1 MEYIRRTRRRLRRGR
16 YAGLRADVADL
27 RAAVEH
33 LTNLVAALNHDVR
46 SGSLEGLPLFF
57 GYAERFRTDADTMVG
72 VSSVLDRQLAR
83 LEECVSS
90 LKEQSRPDA

>member
-1 MEYIRRTRRRLRRGR
+1 MGTSGDLSADFVAVDTLVCGRTSRICAL
-16 YAGLRADVADL
+16 L
-27 RAAVEH
+27 VEH

-83 LEECVSS
+83 LEECVSA
-90 LKEQSRPDA
+90 LKEQSRRDA